1 MTDQKDSGLK
11 SSFDLAMERMA
22 AKTGG
27 ITRLSD
33 AQKKAIGE
41 VSCKAQA
48 KIAELEILYRDRLAA
63 ARKADDPEKEKVKAV
78 EAEFQREVERAKSR
92 EEAEKERIRQTP

>member
-33 AQKKAIGE
+33 AQKKAIAE
-41 VSCKAQA
+41 VNRKTQA
-48 KIAELEILYRDRLAA
+48 KIAELELLYRDRLAA
-63 ARKADDPEKEKVKAV
+63 ARKADDPALEKVKAV
-78 EAEFQREVERAKSR
+78 DAEYQREVERAKSQD
-92 EEAEKERIRQTP
+92 EAEKERIRQAP